1 MKALLFWLGGF
12 LSTIVIFVTFVMG
25 MIVGYG
31 LIGQQHDKVTPFNG
45 ATHEP
50 KHNY

>member
-12 LSTIVIFVTFVMG
+12 LSTIVIFVTFAIG
-25 MIVGYG
+25 TIVGYG
-31 LIGQQHDKVTPFNG
+31 LIGQPDPKVTPFNG
-45 ATHEP
+45 ANHEP